1 MSRIRIDDAL
11 YLAEQIR
18 AKKSELVKSNIELF
32 DQIKSLDDM
41 LKDIIDEIY
50 VSEDLTAYDTIT
62 INQSLNLNNILNK
75 SVKLGVGFKDPNESC
90 SNYSRGKVKVFFIDT
105 EEFTEASAL
114 YYGED
119 TMELVKEELYLSDG
133 SNIRLWANGEFDKGY
148 NGVCKIK

>member
-1 MSRIRIDDAL
+1 
-11 YLAEQIR
+11 
-18 AKKSELVKSNIELF
+18 
-32 DQIKSLDDM
+32 M